1 MSFFK
6 RKKRSIP
13 LNSLE
18 KFMLAHE
25 SEYVSYNSQIM
36 VEFKG
41 DPRLIDLKKAIDQAI
56 KEIPLL
62 RSKIRE
68 GNLQFRRY
76 YTESAELDSNDVVEL
91 REDVLNQETI
101 DEFSQRKFDLAISP
115 AFRFLLGKTEA
126 GKNILIFNVHHTL
139 CDAAGQ
145 FHLLEEVFRA
155 MNGMAI
161 RDGAKT
167 DKVFR
172 YRDLWKH
179 MGLKWFV
186 NQIFSQLRPLSKQ
199 RQYMMATLIDHHTKP
214 ERFVTSTMIQ
224 LSTSEQDKI
233 RQSCKKFEISIT
245 EYLTYCCF
253 KALDTSLKNRGDHKT
268 PIMVYLPKTL
278 RPLLKIRY
286 SLQNILTTVWIV
298 GKRDEIQD
306 IKFLG
311 KVKHIINS
319 HKMDKATK
327 FIFGTLWAS
336 SVLRP
341 KTLKN
346 IYQKFDRD
354 SKSISS
360 SLLIS
365 AGRVPRS
372 YTFPEGWSD
381 ISVWARGTMLK
392 SPGVGVIFTG
402 VAGAETLTIEYL
414 KDLTEKE
421 TIEKFKENLI
431 NELLRDV

>member
-1 MSFFK
+1 
-6 RKKRSIP
+6 
-13 LNSLE
+13 
-18 KFMLAHE
+18 
-25 SEYVSYNSQIM
+25 M

-41 DPRLIDLKKAIDQAI
+41 DVRLDDMRIAIDKAI

-62 RSKIRE
+62 RSYIEETAFNFKRFYKAQADFNSRQVID
-68 GNLQFRRY
+68 F
-76 YTESAELDSNDVVEL
+76 
-91 REDVLNQETI
+91 REDVLDQNSI
-101 DEFSQRKFDLAISP
+101 DQFCQKKFDLSKSP
-115 AFRFLLGKTEA
+115 AFKFLIGKTSTQ
-126 GKNILIFNVHHTL
+126 KNILLFNVHHTL

-145 FHLLEEVFRA
+145 FHLLEEIFRA
-155 MNGMAI
+155 MNGLEI
-161 RDGAKT
+161 REGAKT

-179 MGLKWFV
+179 MGWRWFFGHV
-186 NQIFSQLRPLSKQ
+186 YSQLRPLSKQ
-199 RQYMMATLIDHHTKP
+199 RQYQMATLIDHHDKP
-214 ERFVTSTMIQ
+214 QRFVTSTTHQ
-224 LSTSEQDKI
+224 LSTNDQDII
-233 RQSCKKFEISIT
+233 RTACKKFDISIT

-253 KALDTSLKNRGDHKT
+253 KALDTSLKNRGDYKT

-298 GKRDEIQD
+298 GKRDEIHD
-306 IKFLG
+306 SKFLG

-319 HKMDKATK
+319 HKMDKAAK

-336 SVLRP
+336 SVLSP
-341 KTLKN
+341 KKLKDV
-346 IYQKFDRD
+346 YLKFDRD
-354 SKSISS
+354 PKSISS

-372 YTFPEGWSD
+372 YNFPEGWSE

-392 SPGVGVIFTG
+392 SPGIGVIFTG

-421 TIEKFKENLI
+421 TIESFKTNLL
-431 NELLRDV
+431 NELLRE

>member
-1 MSFFK
+1 
-6 RKKRSIP
+6 
-13 LNSLE
+13 
-18 KFMLAHE
+18 MLAHE

-41 DPRLIDLKKAIDQAI
+41 DVRLEDMRAAIDKSI
-56 KEIPLL
+56 REIPLL
-62 RSKIRE
+62 RSHIEEKVFDFKRLYQSVADFNSHQI
-68 GNLQFRRY
+68 
-76 YTESAELDSNDVVEL
+76 VEL
-91 REDVLNQETI
+91 REEVLDQDSI
-101 DEFSQRKFDLAISP
+101 DEFSQRKFNLSQSP
-115 AFRFLLGKTEA
+115 AFRILIGQTSA

-145 FHLLEEVFRA
+145 FHLLEEIFRA
-155 MNGMAI
+155 MNGMEI
-161 RDGAKT
+161 RGGAKT

-172 YRDLWKH
+172 YRDLWQY
-179 MGLKWFV
+179 MGWKWFV
-186 NQIFSQLRPLSKQ
+186 GQIYAQLRPLSKQ
-199 RQYMMATLIDHHTKP
+199 RQYQMATLIDHHEKP
-214 ERFVTSTMIQ
+214 ERFVTSTTLE
-224 LSTSEQDKI
+224 LSTEEQEKI
-233 RQSCKKFEISIT
+233 RETCKKFDISIT
-245 EYLTYCCF
+245 EFLTYSCF
-253 KALDTSLKNRGDHKT
+253 KALDTSLKGRGDHKT

-298 GKRDEIQD
+298 GKRDEIHD
-306 IKFLG
+306 LKFLG

-319 HKMDKATK
+319 HKMDKAAK

-341 KTLKN
+341 DTMKN

-354 SKSISS
+354 PKSITS

-372 YTFPEGWSD
+372 YTFPNGWSD

-414 KDLTEKE
+414 KNLTEKE
-421 TIEKFKENLI
+421 TIENFKANLME
-431 NELLRDV
+431 ELLKDV